1 VTDPREQYAA
11 KRAEAGMW
19 RMVGLQVDWQGTW
32 WPKPGSIC
40 ADGSIV
46 GSCDRSTGDVSLVT
60 SGLVYIDQRRL
71 PAALRLGW
79 TWRGD
84 TAPDGLAMVWRA

>member
-1 VTDPREQYAA
+1 MADRRQQLA
-11 KRAEAGMW
+11 KARRTARYFRRAGAVLE
-19 RMVGLQVDWQGTW
+19 WQGTW

-46 GSCDRSTGDVSLVT
+46 GHYQRGEQVPLIQ
-60 SGLVYIDQRRL
+60 SGLVYIEQRRL

-84 TAPDGLAMVWRA
+84 TAPDGLAMVSRA